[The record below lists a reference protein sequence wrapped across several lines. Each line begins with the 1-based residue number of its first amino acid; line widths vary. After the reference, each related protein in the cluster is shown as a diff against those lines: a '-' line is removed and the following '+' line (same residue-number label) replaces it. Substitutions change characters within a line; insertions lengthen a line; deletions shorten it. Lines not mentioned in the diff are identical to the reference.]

1 MNLNE
6 AQLNQLSQ
14 QLSVMGLNFNMEEL
28 TKFIQLYQ
36 VMNTLNGMGTGN
48 GTPFKFSLQKETNE
62 ELMEKFFLKLKTNK
76 RSKHTLKNYREALV
90 PYFEWL
96 GDKKAS
102 DITFDDALN
111 YIIYLRREENGKRVL
126 AGNTIN
132 NRHGALCSFYSY
144 IVDTLKYADTNY
156 FTKKHIQRLEKKE
169 LNIKLTYLTQE
180 EADLFL
186 NTILT
191 SPNNRGTLTRV
202 RDYVMY
208 RLMLTSGLRIQEA
221 INLKFED
228 LDFEKG
234 ILYVK
239 GGKGDKDRETML
251 DKDLEPIMGLYLK
264 EREKL
269 NSKEPNIFL
278 NQNGRP
284 VSSDTSLTAVK
295 RYAKEAGIWRPDAS
309 ITNHTLRHTFATT
322 MITKGYALTA
332 VSKMLGHA
340 SESFSYQQYVKNTVR
355 ELPNPKYS
363 KDFKHDAFEQLSR
376 LSQTKSQEKQPLDPH
391 FC

>member
-62 ELMEKFFLKLKTNK
+62 ELMENFFLKLETNN
-76 RSKHTLKNYREALV
+76 RSKHTIKNYREALV

-111 YIIYLRREENGKRVL
+111 YIRYLRREENGKRVL

-169 LNIKLTYLTQE
+169 LNIKLT
-180 EADLFL
+180 
-186 NTILT
+186 
-191 SPNNRGTLTRV
+191 
-202 RDYVMY
+202 
-208 RLMLTSGLRIQEA
+208 
-221 INLKFED
+221 
-228 LDFEKG
+228 
-234 ILYVK
+234 
-239 GGKGDKDRETML
+239 
-251 DKDLEPIMGLYLK
+251 
-264 EREKL
+264 
-269 NSKEPNIFL
+269 
-278 NQNGRP
+278 
-284 VSSDTSLTAVK
+284 TSLKK
-295 RYAKEAGIWRPDAS
+295 R
-309 ITNHTLRHTFATT
+309 
-322 MITKGYALTA
+322 LT
-332 VSKMLGHA
+332 
-340 SESFSYQQYVKNTVR
+340 
-355 ELPNPKYS
+355 YS
-363 KDFKHDAFEQLSR
+363 
-376 LSQTKSQEKQPLDPH
+376 
-391 FC
+391 